1 MRSFADR
8 FGFERPTGFGVLA
21 VVILVSLPTSV
32 WLVTSQLF
40 HTNIFYFG
48 QYGLARHLD
57 GTVYRPFAYRIL
69 TDWVVRLVVA
79 AHLPR
84 IAVTHL
90 DSVVMI
96 ACQTQHEVPAA
107 SCEQVKAYA
116 MVATACA
123 WGFLVSTYFA
133 ALRVFRSPLWAAMT
147 TGLAALTVNALLL
160 QGYGQPYDFSTLLFA
175 TLLFLAAESQRNSV
189 FAVLLVAGCLVKES
203 LFLFVPVYALI
214 AYKKKPLWHIAS
226 NAIVQCAIFLA
237 VYGWERL
244 RFQHNPGA
252 PMYHNISGHLRYLS
266 DKATI
271 TAILALIFTGILL
284 FYRLPDKPIALQR
297 SMWILPV
304 LLLLY
309 VVGGNPGEF
318 RIVFDVFP
326 IILLPIADT
335 LRRLVTA
342 DQPIA

>member
-175 TLLFLAAESQRNSV
+175 TLLFLAAERQRNSV

-214 AYKKKPLWHIAS
+214 AYKSP
-226 NAIVQCAIFLA
+226 
-237 VYGWERL
+237 
-244 RFQHNPGA
+244 
-252 PMYHNISGHLRYLS
+252 
-266 DKATI
+266 
-271 TAILALIFTGILL
+271 
-284 FYRLPDKPIALQR
+284 
-297 SMWILPV
+297 
-304 LLLLY
+304 
-309 VVGGNPGEF
+309 F
-318 RIVFDVFP
+318 RIFS
-326 IILLPIADT
+326 AT
-335 LRRLVTA
+335 CEA
-342 DQPIA
+342 A